1 MSVLQ
6 CNRNGCD
13 NIMCDYLSDKHGY
26 LCWECRNELLSKRG
40 IKIKDFMRSPK
51 VSEQEIDQ
59 DEWERKIDE
68 VFKPR
73 D

>member
-13 NIMCDYLSDKHGY
+13 NIMSDYLSDKHGY
-26 LCWECRNELLSKRG
+26 LCWECHNELRSKRG

-51 VSEQEIDQ
+51 VTDQEIDQ